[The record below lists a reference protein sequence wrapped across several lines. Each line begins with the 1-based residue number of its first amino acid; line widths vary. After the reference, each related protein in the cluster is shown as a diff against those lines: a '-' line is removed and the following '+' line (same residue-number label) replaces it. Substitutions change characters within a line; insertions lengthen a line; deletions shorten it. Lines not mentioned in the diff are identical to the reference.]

1 LIENQQSDLMTVAS
15 LFARTDRELWL
26 VTAAAGGR
34 RGGLIATFVSQASIV
49 PALPRVLVG
58 IARQHQTW
66 QLIEASGAFA
76 LHLFGEEHLDWVWRF
91 GLRSGRDIDK
101 LDGLPAV
108 VGATGSPILSDA
120 LGWLDCRVESRMD
133 TGDRTVYLA
142 AVLRGEVTREGRAL
156 TAQRMI
162 QLAPP
167 ERLRELKEQMT
178 RDIDIDGAAIRTWR
192 STHHEQR

>member
-1 LIENQQSDLMTVAS
+1 MVNQQSDRMTVAS
-15 LFARTDRELWL
+15 VFARTDRELWL
-26 VTAAAGGR
+26 VTAAANER

-58 IARQHQTW
+58 IARQHHTW
-66 QLIEASGAFA
+66 QLIEASSAFA

-101 LDGLPAV
+101 LAGLAV
-108 VGATGSPILSDA
+108 VVEATGSPILRDA
-120 LGWLDCRVESRMD
+120 LGWLDCRVESRLD
-133 TGDRTVYLA
+133 TGDRTLYLA
-142 AVLRGEVTREGRAL
+142 AVLRGEVTREGSAL

-178 RDIDIDGAAIRTWR
+178 HDIDIDEAAIRAWR